1 MTFLLLYSSFK
12 KISLSMLHKYA
23 YIFLCQYGK
32 TVSRQYH
39 TLYYS
44 LKTYFTKLL
53 ENACDIAFN
62 LIAF

>member
-1 MTFLLLYSSFK
+1 MSFLQLYSSFK
-12 KISLSMLHKYA
+12 KISLRMLHKYA
-23 YIFLCQYGK
+23 YIFLCQYEK

-44 LKTYFTKLL
+44 VKMYFTKLL
-53 ENACDIAFN
+53 ENACEITFN